1 MIYPGFIRNSY
12 RRLRPTVIKGN
23 NNVVSIK
30 SKRHRFYVRIHGD
43 NNSIDN
49 GENSRLKY
57 TRFTIMGDNNHIIAE
72 EGSKLDGPCKI
83 KLEGN
88 STLYIGR
95 NSGIRGVT
103 FVAKDANITVGRN
116 CMFSYDVIVRN
127 NDFHKVLDA
136 DGNITNG
143 AQDIVVGDHVWLCD
157 RSTILKGVTIGEN
170 SILAFG
176 AVVTKDCPPNSI
188 MAGNPAR
195 LVKQNIT
202 GLNK

>member
-1 MIYPGFIRNSY
+1 MVYLGFIRNIY
-12 RRLRPTVIKGN
+12 RQLRPTVIKGN
-23 NNVVSIK
+23 NNLVSIK
-30 SKRHRFYVRIHGD
+30 SKRHGFYVRIYGD
-43 NNSIDN
+43 NNSIDI

-57 TRFTIMGDNNHIIAE
+57 TQITILGDNNHIIAE
-72 EGSKLDGPCKI
+72 DGSKLDGPCKI
-83 KLEGN
+83 TLEGN

-127 NDFHKVLDA
+127 NDSHKVLDA
-136 DGNITNG
+136 DGNVTNC
-143 AQDIVVGDHVWLCD
+143 AQDIVIGDHVWLCE

-170 SILAFG
+170 SILGFG
-176 AVVTKDCPPNSI
+176 AVVTKDCPPNSV

-195 LVKQNIT
+195 VVKQNVT
-202 GLNK
+202 WLNK

>member
-1 MIYPGFIRNSY
+1 MIYPGFIRNIY
-12 RRLRPTVIKGN
+12 RRLRPTIIKGN
-23 NNVVSIK
+23 NNAVSIK
-30 SKRHRFYVRIHGD
+30 SKRHCFYVRIYGD
-43 NNSIDN
+43 NNSIDI

-57 TRFTIMGDNNHIIAE
+57 TQITMMGDNNHIIAE
-72 EGSKLDGPCKI
+72 DGSKLDGPCKI
-83 KLEGN
+83 TLEGN

-127 NDFHKVLDA
+127 NDSHKVLDA

-143 AQDIVVGDHVWLCD
+143 AQDIVVGDHVWLCE

-176 AVVTKDCPPNSI
+176 AVVTKDCPPNSV

-195 LVKQNIT
+195 VVKQNIT
-202 GLNK
+202 WLNK

>member
-1 MIYPGFIRNSY
+1 MVYLGFIRNIY
-12 RRLRPTVIKGN
+12 RQLRPTVIKGN
-23 NNVVSIK
+23 NNLVSIK
-30 SKRHRFYVRIHGD
+30 SKRHGFYVRIYGD
-43 NNSIDN
+43 NNSIDI

-57 TRFTIMGDNNHIIAE
+57 TQITILGDNNHIIAE
-72 EGSKLDGPCKI
+72 DGSKLDGPCKI
-83 KLEGN
+83 TLEGN

-127 NDFHKVLDA
+127 NDSHKVLDA
-136 DGNITNG
+136 DGNVTNG
-143 AQDIVVGDHVWLCD
+143 AQDIVIGDHVWLCE

-170 SILAFG
+170 SILGFG
-176 AVVTKDCPPNSI
+176 AVVTKDCPPNSV

-195 LVKQNIT
+195 VVKQNVT
-202 GLNK
+202 WLNK